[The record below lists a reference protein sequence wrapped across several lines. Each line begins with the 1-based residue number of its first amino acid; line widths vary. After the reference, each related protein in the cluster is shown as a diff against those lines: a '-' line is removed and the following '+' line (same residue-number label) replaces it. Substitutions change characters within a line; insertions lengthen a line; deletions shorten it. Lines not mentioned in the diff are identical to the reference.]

1 MKNDFPSSNADAIND
16 VCREQGMSG
25 LQCALF
31 ARSFQMVD
39 RFMTGIEERNKVVEL
54 VNDKV
59 TDDGEDILLQ
69 DDQMAD
75 GPRSPFGRHEATHPL
90 GSHPGNMTTKKI
102 QLTKSTDLP
111 SHRIPASTTMGQTRI
126 DKELLPPMGD

>member
-1 MKNDFPSSNADAIND
+1 
-16 VCREQGMSG
+16 
-25 LQCALF
+25 
-31 ARSFQMVD
+31 MVD

-59 TDDGEDILLQ
+59 ADENGEDILLQ
-69 DDQMAD
+69 DNQMAD
-75 GPRSPFGRHEATHPL
+75 GPRSPFGRHEATL